1 MFIFIRIAEKYAI
14 FIIIR
19 SDVPDIYEFYF
30 LRVYKDDYTKNML
43 LYNNLSTLLIYILLY
58 KRTNY
63 KMVQN
68 IQYRSLRIIFVL
80 ND

>member
-19 SDVPDIYEFYF
+19 SEVVDIYEFYF

-43 LYNNLSTLLIYILLY
+43 LYNDLSTLLIYILLY
-58 KRTNY
+58 KGTNY
-63 KMVQN
+63 KYDTKHS
-68 IQYRSLRIIFVL
+68 IQESK
-80 ND
+80 N

>member
-1 MFIFIRIAEKYAI
+1 MFIFIRIAKKYAI

-19 SDVPDIYEFYF
+19 SEVPDIYEFYF

-58 KRTNY
+58 KGTNY
-63 KMVQN
+63 KYGTKHS
-68 IQYRSLRIIFVL
+68 IQESK
-80 ND
+80 N